1 MRPILVPRL
10 SSAFNGQTYQLGPNI
25 RFRVLLGAD
34 GSDHKSN
41 ALACCLE
48 GGSCA
53 YRSSLVLLPMSKWLT
68 VEFDLVFYRG
78 GPDDIARAVIIAN
91 WYRTKCINELG
102 WSEGSTLTS
111 LLRHLFGGL
120 SEASVAAKKMPLLS
134 SVGLDAG
141 VQPVDLCD
149 FAAVALIL
157 HDGEK
162 GMVPRVFYKLWSF
175 LYMPLDP
182 EPDCYPNS
190 KEMRRLQPRSK
201 GAGGCQGQGKSQADH
216 GQQGLGLSERAQLGR
231 DDGRCARIANF

>member
-1 MRPILVPRL
+1 
-10 SSAFNGQTYQLGPNI
+10 
-25 RFRVLLGAD
+25 
-34 GSDHKSN
+34 
-41 ALACCLE
+41 
-48 GGSCA
+48 
-53 YRSSLVLLPMSKWLT
+53 MSKWLT

-78 GPDDIARAVIIAN
+78 GADDIARAVIIAN

-175 LYMPLDP
+175 LKMPLDP

-190 KEMRRLQPRSK
+190 KEMRRLQPRSL
-201 GAGGCQGQGKSQADH
+201 Q
-216 GQQGLGLSERAQLGR
+216 RAQEAVKANHKQIMGNKGWDCLNGR
-231 DDGRCARIANF
+231 NWAVTMVDARVSRTFLATCDRL